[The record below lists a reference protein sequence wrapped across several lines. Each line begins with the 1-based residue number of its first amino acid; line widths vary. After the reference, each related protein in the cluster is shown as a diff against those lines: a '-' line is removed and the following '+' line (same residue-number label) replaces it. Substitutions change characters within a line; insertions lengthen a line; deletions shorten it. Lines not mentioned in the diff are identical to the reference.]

1 MVGDFLYNK
10 VNSISVEYGDT
21 KITFFQINL
30 QAEAV
35 NQSVWHDHRYYEIHF
50 CGKDSLEYTFSD
62 QTVRLNPGELL
73 IIPPDTFHNSITAA
87 NKQNIHIVSFAVA
100 AVKNDKRFYKA
111 ITSALYKNALTPLR
125 FSCGSQV
132 EWDVYNQEDLYGSL
146 LGICKLKSEATK
158 FIYLLFN
165 RILKEYIAADSKTEI
180 MVLLDNLINRPN
192 MTLDEI
198 AAATHYSKR
207 HVSRLIKQQYGVSLS
222 ALRKN
227 IREASR

>member
-1 MVGDFLYNK
+1 MYNK
-10 VNSISVEYGDT
+10 VNSISMEYNDA

-30 QAEAV
+30 QAEASD
-35 NQSVWHDHRYYEIHF
+35 QSLWHDHRYYEIHF

-62 QTVRLNPGELL
+62 QTVRLNVGELL
-73 IIPPDTFHNSITAA
+73 IIPPNTFHNSITLAD
-87 NKQNIHIVSFAVA
+87 KQNIHILSFAVT

-111 ITSALYKNALTPLR
+111 FTSALNKNALTPVK

-132 EWDVYNQEDLYGSL
+132 EWDVYDREDLYGSL
-146 LGICKLKSEATK
+146 LGICKLKAEATK
-158 FIYLLFN
+158 LIYLLFHC
-165 RILKEYIAADSKTEI
+165 ILKEYIAADRKTEV

-198 AAATHYSKR
+198 AAVTHYSKR

-222 ALRKN
+222 ELRKN